1 MNADHPAVLVDGN
14 YLPDADE
21 VPQRRRPS
29 EPLISRLIAAHVAG
43 WRVGLPHGPHALR
56 VNYAIGI
63 PTIHLVE
70 STRERE

>member
-29 EPLISRLIAAHVAG
+29 EPLISRLITYSTSLG
-43 WRVGLPHGPHALR
+43 RRVGLLHGHPTPSAL
-56 VNYAIGI
+56 
-63 PTIHLVE
+63 T
-70 STRERE
+70 TRSVSQRSIW